1 MLQTNTSGRTTVAKQ
16 ESSPNGNLAILGV
29 NRIAEKLYAKMKD
42 ANPFDREIVGFIS
55 IDSSKTE
62 PNGLASAQNIL
73 GNIDDLS
80 AIVKSN
86 GIDKVVLAVDPND
99 KHTLHEVI
107 QACEAIQLSYEALPS
122 SYDISY
128 EDESTEESQIVE
140 SIDGQKDLWFQRIVD
155 LIVST
160 SMFLLFLPSYV
171 FVALAIKLES
181 KGNVLYS
188 QERVGKNGKIFKIYK
203 FRSMY
208 IDAEARGPQL
218 ATKRDPRITSIGRI
232 LRKTRIDELPQLV
245 NVIRGDMSLIGPRPE
260 RPYFVEKYS
269 KEIPNYKQR
278 LAVKP
283 GLTGWAQVTVGYDE
297 SLDDVKEKVR
307 KDLHY
312 IQNRSSVKLYFQ
324 IVIKT
329 IWVVVTASGQ

>member
-1 MLQTNTSGRTTVAKQ
+1 MLQTNTSGRTTVANQ
-16 ESSPNGNLAILGV
+16 ATSPNGNLAILGV
-29 NRIAEKLYAKMKD
+29 NRIAETLHAKLKE
-42 ANPFDREIVGFIS
+42 ANPFDREIVGFITIES
-55 IDSSKTE
+55 
-62 PNGLASAQNIL
+62 NGAETPLADADHIL
-73 GNIDDLS
+73 GNIDELS
-80 AIVKSN
+80 SIVKSKD
-86 GIDKVVLAVDPND
+86 ISKVVLAIDPND
-99 KHTLHEVI
+99 KHKLHEVI
-107 QACEAIQLSYEALPS
+107 QACEAIQLSYEALPP
-122 SYDISY
+122 SYDINYDDTTSN
-128 EDESTEESQIVE
+128 EADIPVE
-140 SIDGQKDLWFQRIVD
+140 GDGQKDLWFQRIVD
-155 LIVST
+155 LVVSLG
-160 SMFLLFLPSYV
+160 MFLLFLPSYV

-269 KEIPNYKQR
+269 KEIPDYKKR

-307 KDLHY
+307 KDLYY

>member
-1 MLQTNTSGRTTVAKQ
+1 MANQAT
-16 ESSPNGNLAILGV
+16 SPNGNLAILGV
-29 NRIAEKLYAKMKD
+29 NRIAETLHAKLKE

-55 IDSSKTE
+55 IESNGAE
-62 PNGLASAQNIL
+62 PSLADADHIL
-73 GNIDDLS
+73 GNIDDLPS
-80 AIVKSN
+80 IVKSKEIN
-86 GIDKVVLAVDPND
+86 KVVLAIDPND

-107 QACEAIQLSYEALPS
+107 QACEAIHLSYEALPP
-122 SYDISY
+122 SYDINY
-128 EDESTEESQIVE
+128 DETTSNEAEITVE
-140 SIDGQKDLWFQRIVD
+140 GDGQKDLWFQRIVD
-155 LIVST
+155 LVASLA
-160 SMFLLFLPSYV
+160 MFLLFLPSYA

-181 KGNVLYS
+181 KGDVLYS

-208 IDAEARGPQL
+208 IDAEAQGPQL
-218 ATKRDPRITSIGRI
+218 ATKRDPRITNIGRI

-260 RPYFVEKYS
+260 RPFHVEKYS
-269 KEIPNYKQR
+269 KEIPDYKKR

-307 KDLHY
+307 KDLYY

-324 IVIKT
+324 IVMKT